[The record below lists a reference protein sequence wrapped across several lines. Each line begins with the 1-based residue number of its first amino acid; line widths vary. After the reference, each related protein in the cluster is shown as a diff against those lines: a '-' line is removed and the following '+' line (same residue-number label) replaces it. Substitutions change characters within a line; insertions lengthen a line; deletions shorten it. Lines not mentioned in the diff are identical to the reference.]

1 MTPTT
6 NQYGA
11 LDTSDSDESTDLSDP
26 HTSKKAKKDTIST
39 TGSRERPTR
48 KKRFVGTPERE
59 RKLLQNLCSDAISDK
74 QSLFRKQILTPRM
87 VKTVKTSLQSKD
99 ITDDELRKIATRVIS
114 SDYIEAHPDHPS
126 DLIYQPS
133 VLSQY
138 DEKQPSASQ
147 EQIYTPARATTT
159 TQISTLKN
167 SPPTPASDTTVQNL
181 AESFDTPQIVA
192 QSLDMQVT
200 ETLATTGQEY
210 IDARIKQAINTYI
223 QSEETQD
230 NIRDTTNQHMKQF
243 LDIEANLNEQKSN
256 ISHQLTDLQESLTE
270 GVKLLAEL
278 KHTNTVLQ
286 DENQKLTEKGLTIVQ
301 ETATALDR
309 ASAKMIKTTEEQID
323 LFVTRNL
330 ATMEKSSQTELR
342 KITRATTAKFK
353 AKTQEQITAYDKD
366 LAEKYDDM
374 VVKGNGLI
382 YEMGNTI
389 QTELDLVLDESS
401 SKIKEIKTSAAMDE
415 IIAHAKSKLDMTL
428 NTAPERIDKL
438 EQTQREHQTQ
448 LVSTRIRQQQGLAR
462 ITTLEENISDTPPE
476 PAQLDAPDIA
486 ARIQSGI
493 NAATVDISNQ
503 MQILKH
509 GISTLNHTLDNSI
522 LHTTQDVTMKIDHTM
537 TTIKALLVVRDNEII
552 EMRKT
557 YDEHIDNLT
566 ARLHTAYTQEPGTTP
581 DDGVYH
587 GQYEHYDQPDNQPDE
602 YKPQSTPS
610 QRRTSDA
617 TSLLS
622 PRAIG
627 LNDSRVDLGF
637 HNFKRDTWAHRLSD
651 EPTRQEMEQLYDII
665 VSSCRAYGIPILKR
679 EDLLPRGTVYP
690 LPEGISGPV
699 HDRISMLMYR
709 KLLETIPHECKSL
722 HSILAS
728 FSSQQDGYSALFAI
742 MRSKCSYLQDIQPL
756 WGPTWTAE
764 LSPYSYLTAL
774 NSKLEEER
782 RRYHN
787 RTSFDIAA
795 EILQQ
800 ASQHEEYKLLATAYL
815 TNLLPLVS
823 QDKNKVVPKEYQK
836 ENLINSLS
844 SYYRTNIA
852 PASTNTPFSINRMG
866 GGNPGG
872 REKAPFKYK
881 NEVQCT
887 ACKMFGHD
895 IKLNVCRFCAQHYHT
910 SKYTE
915 KNPEEA
921 IKNASAFASSQ
932 DKAKLNKAKLNFP
945 NLFHPDMNEADE
957 MEALAHIALVMY
969 PDADIAE

>member
-1 MTPTT
+1 MTPTK
-6 NQYGA
+6 NQYGV
-11 LDTSDSDESTDLSDP
+11 LDTSDSDESTDLGDP
-26 HTSKKAKKDTIST
+26 YTSTNKKTRDTVST

-126 DLIYQPS
+126 DLIYQHS

-147 EQIYTPARATTT
+147 EQIYTPARATTA
-159 TQISTLKN
+159 TQISKLKN
-167 SPPTPASDTTVQNL
+167 SPPTPVSETTAKNLTPASDTTVQNL

-210 IDARIKQAINTYI
+210 IDARIKQAINNYI

-243 LDIEANLNEQKSN
+243 LDIEANLNEQKSK

-286 DENQKLTEKGLTIVQ
+286 DENQKLTEKGLTIIQ
-301 ETATALDR
+301 DTATALDR

-353 AKTQEQITAYDKD
+353 AKTQEQLNAYDKD
-366 LAEKYDDM
+366 LAEKYEDM

-389 QTELDLVLDESS
+389 QTELDIVLDESS
-401 SKIKEIKTSAAMDE
+401 SKIKEIRTSAAMDE
-415 IIAHAKSKLDMTL
+415 IIAHAKNKLDETL

-438 EQTQREHQTQ
+438 EQTQREHHIQ
-448 LVSTRIRQQQGLAR
+448 LASTRIRQQQGLAR
-462 ITTLEENISDTPPE
+462 ITALEENNSDTPPE
-476 PAQLDAPDIA
+476 PAQIDAPDIA

-493 NAATVDISNQ
+493 NNATADISNQ

-522 LHTTQDVTMKIDHTM
+522 LHTTQDVNMKIDTTM

-557 YDEHIDNLT
+557 YDAHIETLT
-566 ARLHTAYTQEPGTTP
+566 SKLHDAYTQEPGTTP
-581 DDGVYH
+581 ADGAYH
-587 GQYEHYDQPDNQPDE
+587 GQYEHYDQPDE
-602 YKPQSTPS
+602 YKPQSS

-690 LPEGISGPV
+690 LPEGISGHV

-728 FSSQQDGYSALFAI
+728 FSSQQDGYSALFAL

-844 SYYRTNIA
+844 SYHRTNIA
-852 PASTNTPFSINRMG
+852 PASTTNTPFSINRMG
-866 GGNPGG
+866 GGKPWG
-872 REKAPFKYK
+872 A
-881 NEVQCT
+881 
-887 ACKMFGHD
+887 
-895 IKLNVCRFCAQHYHT
+895 
-910 SKYTE
+910 
-915 KNPEEA
+915 
-921 IKNASAFASSQ
+921 
-932 DKAKLNKAKLNFP
+932 
-945 NLFHPDMNEADE
+945 
-957 MEALAHIALVMY
+957 
-969 PDADIAE
+969 